1 MLVPQTRQHVGLPG
15 KFLHVSVSGNS
26 CEAGWCALG
35 SGGQGPVL
43 TSALTAPVGLVS
55 FCSARFVVQAALW
68 SSGVEARDT
77 PPHPR
82 RWLCRT
88 APPASA
94 AQPRSVRNLTFRSC
108 RYFDTQSIP
117 EVPKMKADLQDSWL

>member
-77 PPHPR
+77 PPP
-82 RWLCRT
+82 
-88 APPASA
+88 APAGGFA
-94 AQPRSVRNLTFRSC
+94 ALLLLHQLPSRVRYGT
-108 RYFDTQSIP
+108 
-117 EVPKMKADLQDSWL
+117 